1 MKKEDLIRN
10 VQALQL
16 DEALELRRAVEQR
29 IAALALDAGQC
40 DGGLGVSTDLR
51 AGIKAA
57 M

>member
-10 VQALQL
+10 VQSLQL

-29 IAALALDAGQC
+29 IAALALDAGQG
-40 DGGLGVSTDLR
+40 DGGLGVSTELR
-51 AGIKAA
+51 AGNKAA